1 MFNNW
6 RNVKNI
12 LWASEIDTLTMLNVL
27 YKSIIG
33 ASVVLRLEFPI
44 FAKHVAHSTDRSY
57 FSFDP
62 RILITLSFILRRRA
76 FRSINDRAYFLLAR
90 NLRGPPISN
99 RINFYHPLV
108 WSFVNNQRDYRN
120 RGPSA
125 PSVSLCTIH
134 IHRHGT
140 HAVVSLTDAGR
151 CID

>member
-1 MFNNW
+1 
-6 RNVKNI
+6 
-12 LWASEIDTLTMLNVL
+12 MLNVL

-33 ASVVLRLEFPI
+33 ASVVLLLEFSI
-44 FAKHVAHSTDRSY
+44 FAKHVAHSTDQSY
-57 FSFDP
+57 FSFES

-99 RINFYHPLV
+99 RINFSHPLV
-108 WSFVNNQRDYRN
+108 WSVNNQRDYRN

-134 IHRHGT
+134 THRHGT
-140 HAVVSLTDAGR
+140 HAAVSLTDAGR